1 MPLQIALSLI
11 AAFLAAL
18 YSLFLL
24 LKAERQSGGVYALAA
39 GLLLFAA
46 LELFDLLSLLRP
58 EELWTWRRGALWAE
72 SFLPFTW
79 SLFSFTFYREIRFRD
94 ILLSSKLFL
103 FLSLV
108 FPLVIL
114 LVPLDRFYY
123 SPDFAEER
131 LIFLG
136 RAGYFFYFGLLLF
149 LIYALMQLERTLRV
163 LGRQERWQAKFEF
176 VGAGVLLGV
185 SIVYFS
191 QGLLY
196 SSLDLAL
203 LPARSIALVLGV
215 ALMAFS
221 RLRRGVPT
229 RLAVS
234 RQAAYR
240 STVLLA
246 VGLYLF
252 ALGLAGEGMRYLGP
266 HSQRY
271 FVVLLGLV
279 GAVALLALVLSDTLR
294 RRTRVFVHK
303 HFFKEKYDYRAHWL
317 EFTGRLSNC
326 SDLNEVAIVVLA
338 FFSETFSVRGSAL
351 YLRNGEGGDFRPFA
365 VHELA
370 LPVQTIPGRGALA
383 AFLGERRWVFSHRE
397 GPTEIVEENRTLMEK
412 QGIHFVVPLFFD
424 ERLEGMVLLGEPINP
439 AEVFFY
445 EDYDLM
451 KVLARQAAATLM
463 NQKLAEQLAAGR
475 ELAAVGKVS
484 AFVMHDLKNSVSNL
498 ALVVENARNYMEDP
512 DFQADMLETL
522 DNSVRRM
529 KGLIERLR
537 NFEKKTCLELASC
550 DLSALVAETALE
562 IPKKCITWEGAPT
575 RCTIDRSEIAKVV
588 QNLLL
593 NALDATAGN
602 GPVRLEVGCDGMA
615 FIRCLDQGCGMS
627 AEFIRERLFKPFA
640 TTKQKGFGIGLY
652 QCRQIVEA
660 HAGRIEVKSTP
671 GEGTEFTVW
680 LPLTNQLITNHQ
692 PPDFP

>member
-1 MPLQIALSLI
+1 
-11 AAFLAAL
+11 
-18 YSLFLL
+18 
-24 LKAERQSGGVYALAA
+24 
-39 GLLLFAA
+39 
-46 LELFDLLSLLRP
+46 
-58 EELWTWRRGALWAE
+58 
-72 SFLPFTW
+72 
-79 SLFSFTFYREIRFRD
+79 
-94 ILLSSKLFL
+94 
-103 FLSLV
+103 
-108 FPLVIL
+108 
-114 LVPLDRFYY
+114 
-123 SPDFAEER
+123 
-131 LIFLG
+131 
-136 RAGYFFYFGLLLF
+136 
-149 LIYALMQLERTLRV
+149 
-163 LGRQERWQAKFEF
+163 
-176 VGAGVLLGV
+176 
-185 SIVYFS
+185 
-191 QGLLY
+191 
-196 SSLDLAL
+196 
-203 LPARSIALVLGV
+203 
-215 ALMAFS
+215 
-221 RLRRGVPT
+221 
-229 RLAVS
+229 
-234 RQAAYR
+234 
-240 STVLLA
+240 
-246 VGLYLF
+246 
-252 ALGLAGEGMRYLGP
+252 
-266 HSQRY
+266 
-271 FVVLLGLV
+271 
-279 GAVALLALVLSDTLR
+279 
-294 RRTRVFVHK
+294 
-303 HFFKEKYDYRAHWL
+303 
-317 EFTGRLSNC
+317 
-326 SDLNEVAIVVLA
+326 
-338 FFSETFSVRGSAL
+338 
-351 YLRNGEGGDFRPFA
+351 
-365 VHELA
+365 
-370 LPVQTIPGRGALA
+370 
-383 AFLGERRWVFSHRE
+383 
-397 GPTEIVEENRTLMEK
+397 
-412 QGIHFVVPLFFD
+412 
-424 ERLEGMVLLGEPINP
+424 
-439 AEVFFY
+439 
-445 EDYDLM
+445 M

>member
-1 MPLQIALSLI
+1 
-11 AAFLAAL
+11 
-18 YSLFLL
+18 
-24 LKAERQSGGVYALAA
+24 
-39 GLLLFAA
+39 
-46 LELFDLLSLLRP
+46 
-58 EELWTWRRGALWAE
+58 
-72 SFLPFTW
+72 
-79 SLFSFTFYREIRFRD
+79 
-94 ILLSSKLFL
+94 
-103 FLSLV
+103 
-108 FPLVIL
+108 
-114 LVPLDRFYY
+114 
-123 SPDFAEER
+123 
-131 LIFLG
+131 
-136 RAGYFFYFGLLLF
+136 
-149 LIYALMQLERTLRV
+149 
-163 LGRQERWQAKFEF
+163 
-176 VGAGVLLGV
+176 
-185 SIVYFS
+185 
-191 QGLLY
+191 
-196 SSLDLAL
+196 
-203 LPARSIALVLGV
+203 
-215 ALMAFS
+215 
-221 RLRRGVPT
+221 
-229 RLAVS
+229 
-234 RQAAYR
+234 
-240 STVLLA
+240 
-246 VGLYLF
+246 
-252 ALGLAGEGMRYLGP
+252 
-266 HSQRY
+266 
-271 FVVLLGLV
+271 
-279 GAVALLALVLSDTLR
+279 
-294 RRTRVFVHK
+294 
-303 HFFKEKYDYRAHWL
+303 
-317 EFTGRLSNC
+317 
-326 SDLNEVAIVVLA
+326 
-338 FFSETFSVRGSAL
+338 
-351 YLRNGEGGDFRPFA
+351 
-365 VHELA
+365 
-370 LPVQTIPGRGALA
+370 
-383 AFLGERRWVFSHRE
+383 
-397 GPTEIVEENRTLMEK
+397 MEK

-537 NFEKKTCLELASC
+537 NFEKKTCLELARC

-627 AEFIRERLFKPFA
+627 AEFIRERLFNPFA